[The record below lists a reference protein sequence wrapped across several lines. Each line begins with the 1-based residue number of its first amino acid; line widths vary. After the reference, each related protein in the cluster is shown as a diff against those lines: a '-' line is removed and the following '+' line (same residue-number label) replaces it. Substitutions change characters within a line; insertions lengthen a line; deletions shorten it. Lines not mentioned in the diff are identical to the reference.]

1 MIPRC
6 DTPWLT
12 LNSEPVIFGH
22 LFPPLMEPPPLAPPP
37 PFGPNTRTRWQARL
51 YEVIFGHHTPSGRA
65 FDVALIVAIALSVLT
80 VMLES
85 VAAIGAQH
93 ATLLH
98 AIEWGFTLLF
108 TVEYGL
114 RLVSVDRPSRYA
126 RSFFGVID
134 LLAILPTYLSLLVP
148 GAQFLIVIRTLRFLR
163 VFRVLKLVQYLS
175 EASLLGRA
183 LWASRRKILVFL
195 LGVLSIV
202 TILGALMYVIEGP
215 ERGFTSIPRAMYW
228 AIVTLTTVGYGDIV
242 PQTNVGQAIASFIM
256 VLGYGTIAVPTGIV
270 TAELTTAQQ
279 EVGSRRCIE
288 CGATGHAP
296 DAAYCRRCGTPLP
309 VAASTAAGVQS
320 ESKAF

>member
-1 MIPRC
+1 
-6 DTPWLT
+6 
-12 LNSEPVIFGH
+12 
-22 LFPPLMEPPPLAPPP
+22 MEPTPPSPTAS
-37 PFGPNTRTRWQARL
+37 FGPSTRTPRQARL
-51 YEVIFGHHTPSGRA
+51 YEVIFGHHTRAGRT
-65 FDVALIVAIALSVLT
+65 FDVLLIVAIALSVLT

-85 VAAIGAQH
+85 VAAIGGQH

-98 AIEWGFTLLF
+98 GIEWFFTLLF
-108 TVEYGL
+108 TAEYGL
-114 RLVSVDRPSRYA
+114 RLTVVDRPSRYA
-126 RSFFGVID
+126 TSFFGVID

-195 LGVLSIV
+195 LGVLSTV
-202 TILGALMYVIEGP
+202 TILGALMYVLEGP
-215 ERGFTSIPRAMYW
+215 ERGFTSIPRSMYW
-228 AIVTLTTVGYGDIV
+228 AIVTLTTVGYGDII

-256 VLGYGTIAVPTGIV
+256 VLGYGMIAVPTGIV

-279 EVGSRRCIE
+279 GVGRRRCIE

-296 DAAYCRRCGTPLP
+296 DAVYCRRCGTPLP
-309 VAASTAAGVQS
+309 PAAPTAAGVQS
-320 ESKAF
+320 GS

>member
-1 MIPRC
+1 
-6 DTPWLT
+6 
-12 LNSEPVIFGH
+12 
-22 LFPPLMEPPPLAPPP
+22 MEPIPPP
-37 PFGPNTRTRWQARL
+37 PPAPFGPNTRTRWRARL
-51 YEVIFGHHTPSGRA
+51 YEVIFGHHTPAGRT
-65 FDVALIVAIALSVLT
+65 FDVLLIVTIGLSVLT

-85 VAAIGAQH
+85 VAAIGAPH

-98 AIEWGFTLLF
+98 GIEWFFTALF

-114 RLVSVDRPSRYA
+114 RIMAVDRPSRYA
-126 RSFFGVID
+126 TSFFGVID

-195 LGVLSIV
+195 LGVLSVV
-202 TILGALMYVIEGP
+202 TILGALMYVLEGP
-215 ERGFTSIPRAMYW
+215 EHGFTSIPRSMYW
-228 AIVTLTTVGYGDIV
+228 AIVTLTTVGYGDV
-242 PQTNVGQAIASFIM
+242 TPQTNLGQAIASFIM
-256 VLGYGTIAVPTGIV
+256 ILGYGMIAVPTGIV

-279 EVGSRRCIE
+279 GAGSRPCIE

-296 DAAYCRRCGTPLP
+296 DASYCRRCGTPLP
-309 VAASTAAGVQS
+309 VAAATAAGVQS
-320 ESKAF
+320 GS